1 MTLQQQGKVRLRL
14 LGRTYCHLCHD
25 MEEALAPILDE
36 FGIELDLVDVDQ
48 ELELEENW
56 GELVPVLLHGDTELC
71 HYFLDEARVRDYL
84 GRIG

>member
-1 MTLQQQGKVRLRL
+1 MTHSQQGKMRLRL

-36 FGIELDLVDVDQ
+36 FGIEMEVIDVDQ
-48 ELELEENW
+48 DLDLEESW

-71 HYFLDEARVRDYL
+71 HYFLDEPRVRDYL